1 MKRLAGSPA
10 AQALAA
16 GSVAFAAFALLRSR
30 HYTAVDGAVRCL
42 EVFHRREL
50 FFHGN
55 NHLLYPAD
63 VFGWHRLLGLFGVRA
78 GSPLEYLALTQ
89 LLNALA
95 AAGCVAVLWRL
106 VHLATGSW
114 RASLGAVLLFGSS
127 RAFLLHATNAAEP
140 MLGLF
145 WSLLAVLVLAL
156 SLPERGTWGALV
168 AGALFALALATYQS
182 MILLVP
188 AAVVLCTARHPV
200 RRLLALAA
208 GGLAGAMAIYGLAYE
223 AMGIPGIPA
232 KVRAFFAIGGAP
244 EVFGGPSLRKLAL
257 VPLGLAANLT
267 RILPADFAGLRSLL
281 RSPLAPVA
289 LALSLALVALTVL
302 GLLRLHRAWPGLAGR
317 ERLAFAAGLAGLA
330 ATAAGPAV
338 WDPLYDK
345 LWLQP
350 LACWSFLAALAA
362 VRLFPGRAAWRWFA
376 TAALAAML
384 TLSLA
389 AAVAAHRGTTPFL
402 AEAQRVAEIAGPRDL
417 VVHEWDEI
425 SVLYGTV
432 WGWSRDRHRLD
443 FPTTALQRGSAARED
458 LDRAVNAAFAR
469 GGKVY
474 FVGLLDA
481 PRAQWDVF
489 LGPKAGIPYEILD
502 PYRAGAR
509 VIAAFPYRS
518 APVHLFLWEGPA
530 PPGRPS

>member
-10 AQALAA
+10 AQALLA
-16 GSVAFAAFALLRSR
+16 GCVSFAVFALLRSR

-63 VFGWHRLLGLFGVRA
+63 VFWWHRLLGLFGVRA
-78 GSPLEYLALTQ
+78 ESPLEYLPLTQ

-95 AAGCVAVLWRL
+95 AAGCVAALWRL

-114 RASLGAVLLFGSS
+114 RAALGAVLLFGSA

-145 WSLLAVLVLAL
+145 WSLLAVLVLAS
-156 SLPERGTWGALV
+156 SLPERATWGALA

-182 MILLVP
+182 MILLAP
-188 AAVVLCTARHPV
+188 AAVVLCLARRPV
-200 RRLLALAA
+200 RHLLALAA
-208 GGLAGAMAIYGLAYE
+208 GGLGAAVLVYGLAYE
-223 AMGIPGIPA
+223 AMGIAGSTA
-232 KVRAFFAIGGAP
+232 KVHAFFAIGGAP

-267 RILPADFAGLRSLL
+267 RVLPADFAGLRSLL

-289 LALSLALVALTVL
+289 LALSLALVALTAL
-302 GLLRLHRAWPGLAGR
+302 GLVRLYKAWPGLAGR

-350 LACWSFLAALAA
+350 LACWSFLAALAT
-362 VRLFPGRAAWRWFA
+362 VRLFSPGAWRWA
-376 TAALAAML
+376 ASALAAML
-384 TLSLA
+384 ALNLA
-389 AAVAAHRGTTPFL
+389 AAVAAHRGTTPYL
-402 AEAQRVAEIAGPRDL
+402 AEAQRVAEIAGPQDL

-432 WGWSRDRHRLD
+432 WGWSRDRHRFD
-443 FPTTALQRGSAARED
+443 FPTEALQRRSRVRAD
-458 LDRAVNAAFAR
+458 LDQAVDAAFAR

-481 PRAQWDVF
+481 PRTQWDVF

-509 VIAAFPYRS
+509 VITAFPYRG
-518 APVHLFLWEGPA
+518 APVHLFLWQGPA
-530 PPGRPS
+530 PAGAS